1 MFINYSNF
9 SDIVVIIITCVSIT
23 NKKLVLVLFNDFGNI
38 VSTRNSTQ
46 KLSTIFT
53 RKVGTVDCFME
64 DLLSYLWCSNCSQSS
79 NLAPTEKVR
88 PCCQPW
94 IYKDNSLLFQKKYY
108 YLIQDYLTVEFEPP
122 VKNKNKLNHLL
133 LELIML
139 CYHLFKLSKT

>member
-46 KLSTIFT
+46 KLSPIFT
-53 RKVGTVDCFME
+53 RKVGTVDCFMK
-64 DLLSYLWCSNCSQSS
+64 DLPSYWWCSNCSQSS
-79 NLAPTEKVR
+79 NRAPTEKVK

-94 IYKDNSLLFQKKYY
+94 VFKDNSHFSEEK
-108 YLIQDYLTVEFEPP
+108 IIF
-122 VKNKNKLNHLL
+122 NSR
-133 LELIML
+133 
-139 CYHLFKLSKT
+139 LSYF